1 LIFKIA
7 KFQIAVILIYLFS
20 PTIADA
26 RIDYT
31 VVPRL
36 SIEGRYSDNYY
47 NREKDYNLGKF
58 KDDALLMTVS
68 PGILLSLITRD
79 TTLDLDY
86 NLNSRGYF
94 IEREDDRF
102 EYYNQRGSGIFR
114 ANILRDFSILLRDE
128 IIKDEEITLLDETLT
143 REERRLEYIRNIGGG
158 ELIYRYGEGR
168 EVSVGYLLTLID
180 YFNNI
185 VDDNKRHDFTGRI
198 MHNFNVRNVG
208 EVNYRHSIV
217 DYKRLND
224 PGHVGRDDLYEDE
237 IRGRF
242 THHFTTRFSTG
253 LNYGYIEAHYDEP
266 LSSLPID
273 YHVHDAAIE
282 PTYSISRF
290 LTTDGRIGLFLR
302 EVYGRERENPEGDRW
317 EKGLIYRAGIRYT
330 YPTLSGMA
338 AYEGGYGSNYI
349 NPERL
354 EYYNYWRL
362 NGDTTY
368 HLIRDLL
375 MLSGHGYYMVNRYPD
390 SDNSRR
396 DHIWNAGG
404 GINYRAAEW
413 LLFSL
418 EYNHTA
424 RNSNIPGLHYAE
436 NSYLARVTISYSYRT
451 AGRTE
456 LIRRGDERNAE

>member
-1 LIFKIA
+1 MIFKIA

-47 NREKDYNLGKF
+47 NREKDYNLGRF
-58 KDDALLMTVS
+58 KDDAWLMTVS

-94 IEREDDRF
+94 IEREEDRF
-102 EYYNQRGSGIFR
+102 EYYNQRGSAIFR

-168 EVSVGYLLTLID
+168 EISAGYLLTILD
-180 YFNNI
+180 YFTAD
-185 VDDNKRHDFTGRI
+185 DDNKRDDFTGRI
-198 MHNFNVRNVG
+198 MNTFNVRNIG

-217 DYKRLND
+217 DYKELND
-224 PGHVGRDDLYEDE
+224 PGQVSRNNLYEDE
-237 IRGRF
+237 ARGRF
-242 THHFTTRFSTG
+242 THHFTPTFSTG
-253 LNYGYIEAHYDEP
+253 LNYGYLEAHYDEP
-266 LSSLPID
+266 YGSLPID
-273 YHVHDAAIE
+273 YHAHDAAIE
-282 PTYSISRF
+282 STYSISRF
-290 LTTDGRIGLFLR
+290 ITTDGRIGLFLR

-362 NGDTTY
+362 SGDMTY

-375 MLSGHGYYMVNRYPD
+375 MLSGHGYYMLNRYPD

-396 DHIWNAGG
+396 DHVWNAGG
-404 GINYRAAEW
+404 GINYRVAEW

-424 RNSNIPGLHYAE
+424 RNSNIPGLHYVE
-436 NSYLARVTISYSYRT
+436 NSYLARVTISYSYST

-456 LIRRGDERNAE
+456 LIRRGED

>member
-1 LIFKIA
+1 MKYWALVLLIFI
-7 KFQIAVILIYLFS
+7 FFPV
-20 PTIADA
+20 IADA

-58 KDDALLMTVS
+58 KNDALLMTVS
-68 PGILLSLITRD
+68 PGILLSLITRN

-128 IIKDEEITLLDETLT
+128 IIKDEELTLLDDMLA

-168 EVSVGYLLTLID
+168 EASVGYLLTIMD

-208 EVNYRHSIV
+208 ELNYRHSIV

-242 THHFTTRFSTG
+242 THHFTPSFSTG

-266 LSSLPID
+266 LNSLPID

-302 EVYGRERENPEGDRW
+302 EVYGRERENPAGDRW
-317 EKGLIYRAGIRYT
+317 EKGLIYRIGIRYT

-362 NGDTTY
+362 NGDMTY

-424 RNSNIPGLHYAE
+424 RNSNIHGLHYAE
-436 NSYLARVTISYSYRT
+436 NSYLARITISYSYST

-456 LIRRGDERNAE
+456 LIRRGEERDAE